1 MKGVKYK
8 TIFFSL
14 IQSCRKE
21 MLWYIFTMIVVAF
34 LGPLSLLFR
43 GRILD
48 AIVSEEGKLLW
59 EMLCFGAIAFLIVI
73 MSYGNSEIGRAHV

>member
-14 IQSCRKE
+14 IQSCGKE

-34 LGPLSLLFR
+34 LGPLSFISR
-43 GRILD
+43 
-48 AIVSEEGKLLW
+48 
-59 EMLCFGAIAFLIVI
+59 
-73 MSYGNSEIGRAHV
+73 

>member
-14 IQSCRKE
+14 IQSCGKE

-48 AIVSEEGKLLW
+48 AIVSEEGKL
-59 EMLCFGAIAFLIVI
+59 C
-73 MSYGNSEIGRAHV
+73 GRCCALGRLLF